1 MSLWSRALIVICFF
15 AFFFNFWFL
24 APACS
29 QSLHA
34 SQNPLPVGST
44 VTLSSDSS
52 VSSGAWLF
60 NNDIIVMI
68 FGGNQIIS
76 DQWKERVIFN
86 STSNHTSLAIRSLQV
101 ADSGMYTLQ
110 ALNLF
115 RIQLQLSVQ
124 GKTDYI
130 TLLCV
135 CSIPLI
141 PLFYE
146 GKSNRAQ
153 FTPVIMTTFVLCH
166 GWYAK
171 QKSRAKSSLWKST
184 SQESSVTLT
193 LAMWNWSAQRY
204 LSTKYVSCLSTY
216 DLKINFSSVHKS
228 SP

>member
-1 MSLWSRALIVICFF
+1 MSVFVLALLSFITGEASRNFQVQKSSKNLIILLFKKITIICFLCMYNTLADF
-15 AFFFNFWFL
+15 FRYEFMIMSINCNLFFCFFFYFLFL

-68 FGGNQIIS
+68 FGRNKIIS
-76 DQWKERVIFN
+76 DQWKDRVTFN

-101 ADSGMYTLQ
+101 ADSGIYTLQ

-115 RIQLQLSVQ
+115 RVQLPLSVQ
-124 GKTDYI
+124 GKTDFI

-135 CSIPLI
+135 CLIPLI

-166 GWYAK
+166 G
-171 QKSRAKSSLWKST
+171 
-184 SQESSVTLT
+184 
-193 LAMWNWSAQRY
+193 
-204 LSTKYVSCLSTY
+204 
-216 DLKINFSSVHKS
+216 
-228 SP
+228 